1 MQQRFTVRK
10 LASTLGLLALSL
22 GCFVAARAQVSD
34 YGQKQMGDVTDQLP
48 DPVKKIQI
56 KQNLGAQIPLD
67 LQFRDETGKAVT
79 LGDYLGSRPAMLS
92 MVYYKCKILCPE
104 EFNGLVSAL
113 TMVKLAPGKDFNIIF
128 VSVDPTETPAD
139 AAAAKAKY
147 VRRDGQPQTGPGWH
161 FLTGQQPAIASLA
174 SAIGYGY
181 APDPGPDGKMDQFA
195 HASAIAL
202 ITPKGKIAQYYLG
215 VEYPP
220 TGIQTGL
227 IAASG
232 GTIGSRVLN
241 ILTLCYQY
249 NPLTHKYSLMII
261 RIVQA
266 SCVLTVLLLLLYVGF
281 NIRRDLRNGR
291 MMARATT
298 LRKTAN
304 G

>member
-1 MQQRFTVRK
+1 MLQRFTFRK
-10 LASTLGLLALSL
+10 LASTLGLLALVL
-22 GCFVAARAQVSD
+22 GCFGAARAQVSD

-79 LGDYLGSRPAMLS
+79 LGDYLGSRPAILS

-113 TMVKLAPGKDFNIIF
+113 TMVKLAPGKDFNVIF

-147 VRRDGQPQTGPGWH
+147 VRRDGQPESGPGWH
-161 FLTGQQPAIASLA
+161 FLTGQQPAITSLA

-181 APDPGPDGKMDQFA
+181 TPDPGPDGKMDQFA

-220 TGIQTGL
+220 SGIQTGL

-232 GTIGSRVLN
+232 GAIGSRVQN

-249 NPLTHKYSLMII
+249 NPLTHKYSLLII
-261 RIVQA
+261 RVLQA
-266 SCVLTVLLLLLYVGF
+266 SCVLTVLFLLLYVGF

-291 MMARATT
+291 KLARLTT